1 MSGDTWSAA
10 PEALVLAT
18 SAVHVWRSP
27 ASDRDQARAILKIL
41 LARYEGLDPEAIKF
55 TEGPHGKP
63 ALGTTTDLRFNL
75 SHTKGLA
82 LYAFARGSEVGIDV
96 ERARSGL
103 DTVRLA
109 GRFINPQEAH
119 KLGQLEHEQRDEAF
133 LRAWV
138 RYEATVKCLGTGIG
152 ARHIQKSLTDTAPWV
167 KEIDPGPNAAAAALA
182 VADGPRT
189 LHLYDW
195 AATHEP

>member
-10 PEALVLAT
+10 PERPTLPPT
-18 SAVHVWRSP
+18 AVHVWRSR
-27 ASDRDQARAILKIL
+27 AANRDEARMILRRL
-41 LARYEGLDPEAIKF
+41 LARYDGVDPEAIRF
-55 TEGPHGKP
+55 AEGPHGKP
-63 ALGTTTDLRFNL
+63 ALSTTTDLRFNL

-82 LYAFARGSEVGIDV
+82 LYAFARGTEVGIDV
-96 ERARSGL
+96 ERARQGL

-109 GRFINPQEAH
+109 GRFINPAEADNL
-119 KLGQLEHEQRDEAF
+119 KRLEPEQRDAAF

-152 ARHIQKSLTDTAPWV
+152 GRNINQPLTETAPWV
-167 KEIDPGPNAAAAALA
+167 REIDPGPKAAAAAIA

-189 LHLYDW
+189 LSLYEW
-195 AATHEP
+195 ATTAEP